1 MILGLLQS
9 LAISIKLDSLTVDR
23 ANIVTDGTAPPT
35 ITAVLSVPVFCQSI
49 NNNNSKHSANKP
61 ISFCTFSR

>member
-23 ANIVTDGTAPPT
+23 ANIVTAPPT